1 MQRLVTKKLYEWK
14 DSAFRK
20 PLILRG
26 VRQVGK
32 TWLMMDF
39 AQKAFPDKFLYLNF
53 DSDERLGKLFSQTK
67 DPDEIL
73 KTLSFIFGK
82 NIEDGSLLILDEI
95 QACPD
100 AIHSLKYF
108 KEKRPGLYVLS
119 AGSLLGLS
127 LAKPRSYPV
136 GKVEFLDIEP
146 MTFKEFLMADSET
159 VGLANFLNEY
169 SEIKQIPD
177 IIFDSMVEALKKY
190 EIVGGM
196 PEPVSAWCL
205 NTNISE
211 VRKIQ
216 QDILTTYIED
226 VRSHASSVDAPK
238 ILRIWQTL
246 PQILSRE
253 QKRFQYSIIEPRSNA
268 RKYGDA
274 LQWLIDSRLVRV
286 VHRING
292 FGVPISAYEDPAAFK
307 VYVVD
312 VGLLSRL
319 SKIEPDII
327 LKGSDIFRELKGAL
341 TENMVLQSLSTQ
353 FESSPLYWSMVNPS
367 YEVDFLLETG
377 GIIVPVEVKSSTDVK
392 SRSLAKFKSL
402 HTNDLPL
409 RVRFS
414 LNNLSMDGDLLNIP
428 LFMMDDASR
437 LIDIA
442 LKSLKPVTS

>member
-1 MQRLVTKKLYEWK
+1 
-14 DSAFRK
+14 
-20 PLILRG
+20 
-26 VRQVGK
+26 
-32 TWLMMDF
+32 
-39 AQKAFPDKFLYLNF
+39 
-53 DSDERLGKLFSQTK
+53 
-67 DPDEIL
+67 
-73 KTLSFIFGK
+73 
-82 NIEDGSLLILDEI
+82 
-95 QACPD
+95 
-100 AIHSLKYF
+100 
-108 KEKRPGLYVLS
+108 
-119 AGSLLGLS
+119 
-127 LAKPRSYPV
+127 
-136 GKVEFLDIEP
+136 
-146 MTFKEFLMADSET
+146 MADNET
-159 VGLANFLNEY
+159 VGLANFLDECG
-169 SEIKQIPD
+169 EIKQIPD

-190 EIVGGM
+190 EIIGGM

-327 LKGSDIFRELKGAL
+327 LKGSDIFREHKGAL

-377 GIIVPVEVKSSTDVK
+377 GIIVPVEVKSSTNVK

>member
-1 MQRLVTKKLYEWK
+1 M
-14 DSAFRK
+14 
-20 PLILRG
+20 
-26 VRQVGK
+26 
-32 TWLMMDF
+32 
-39 AQKAFPDKFLYLNF
+39 
-53 DSDERLGKLFSQTK
+53 
-67 DPDEIL
+67 
-73 KTLSFIFGK
+73 
-82 NIEDGSLLILDEI
+82 
-95 QACPD
+95 
-100 AIHSLKYF
+100 
-108 KEKRPGLYVLS
+108 S
-119 AGSLLGLS
+119 AGSLVGLS

-146 MTFKEFLMADSET
+146 MTFKEFLMADNET
-159 VGLANFLNEY
+159 VGLANFLDECG
-169 SEIKQIPD
+169 EIKQIPD

-190 EIVGGM
+190 EIIGGM

-226 VRSHASSVDAPK
+226 VRSHATSVDAPK

-341 TENMVLQSLSTQ
+341 TENMVLQSLCTQ
-353 FESSPLYWSMVNPS
+353 FESSPLYWSMINPS
-367 YEVDFLLETG
+367 YEVDFLLSRKDKMCP
-377 GIIVPVEVKSSTDVK
+377 IEVKSSGYN
-392 SRSLAKFKSL
+392 SHKSL
-402 HTNDLPL
+402 DKFQQ
-409 RVRFS
+409 RFS
-414 LNNLSMDGDLLNIP
+414 ARILHRYLLYTKDLKK
-428 LFMMDDASR
+428 DK
-437 LIDIA
+437 DILCLPVYMAA
-442 LKSLKPVTS
+442 LL